1 MNAEAKAILEA
12 ALLCAQHP
20 LTVKDMLS
28 LLGADAHREGLAALL
43 AELQAEWQARGSLRL
58 VETAAGWRFQTHG
71 AVREALA
78 QLHPERPRRYSRAAM
93 ETLAVIA
100 YRQPVT
106 RGDIEDIRGVVVSSD
121 IIKQFEERGWIES
134 IGHRDAPGRPQL
146 YATTKAF
153 LDDLGLKSLSELPP
167 LDDMGDAPAL
177 PTELPLQASL
187 LDLVDGA
194 EADADPG
201 PTEGAVAEIEV
212 PTESTESLIDPEL
225 PPAEAQV
232 PTNPADADAQVLATS
247 PDEGLELPPP
257 EEASTP

>member
-12 ALLCAQHP
+12 ALLCAQQP
-20 LTVKDMLS
+20 LTVKDMLA

-58 VETAAGWRFQTHG
+58 VESALGWRFQTHG
-71 AVREALA
+71 AVREALE
-78 QLHPERPRRYSRAAM
+78 QLHPEKPRRYSRAAM

-121 IIKQFEERGWIES
+121 IIKQLDERGWIET

-153 LDDLGLKSLSELPP
+153 LDDLGLRSLADLPP
-167 LDDMGDAPAL
+167 LDDLGLSPLQPA
-177 PTELPLQASL
+177 EAPLQASL
-187 LDLVDGA
+187 LDFADEPAPAAASPA
-194 EADADPG
+194 EDVMADA
-201 PTEGAVAEIEV
+201 VA
-212 PTESTESLIDPEL
+212 PSTESVEASASATEPDS
-225 PPAEAQV
+225 AES
-232 PTNPADADAQVLATS
+232 AT
-247 PDEGLELPPP
+247 LLP
-257 EEASTP
+257 EEASKP